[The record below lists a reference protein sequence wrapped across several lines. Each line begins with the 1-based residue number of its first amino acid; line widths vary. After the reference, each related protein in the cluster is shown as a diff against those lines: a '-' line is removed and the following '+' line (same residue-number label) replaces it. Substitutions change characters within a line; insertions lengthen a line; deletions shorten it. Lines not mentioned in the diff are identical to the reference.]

1 MEQMI
6 KCRIGLKRHL
16 IILLF
21 LTIATVN
28 TKAQSAE
35 VKQLLLNVEKLS
47 QLKNILE
54 DMKKG
59 YTIVSKGYNTIK
71 DISQGNFSLHETFID
86 GLMLVNPEIRK
97 YKRVAD
103 IISYQK
109 NIVSE
114 YSSAW
119 NHFKAS
125 GHFNT
130 GEIRYLERVYR
141 QLFNQSVDN
150 LDELTMVI
158 TSSKLR
164 MSDDERLQAIDRIFL
179 DTQDKLLFLRSF
191 NQQTHL
197 LSLQRKKETADLKA
211 TRQLYNLN

>member
-1 MEQMI
+1 MAQMI
-6 KCRIGLKRHL
+6 KHWLSTKRYL
-16 IILLF
+16 IFLLL
-21 LTIATVN
+21 LTMIKTE
-28 TKAQSAE
+28 TKAQSTE

-59 YTIVSKGYNTIK
+59 YNIVSTGYNTIK
-71 DISQGNFSLHETFID
+71 DISEGNFSLHETFID

-103 IISYQK
+103 IISFQK

-114 YSSAW
+114 YSNAW
-119 NHFKAS
+119 NRFKTS
-125 GHFNT
+125 GHFNA
-130 GEIRYLERVYR
+130 GEIRYLEKVYQ
-141 QLFNQSVDN
+141 QLFSQSVDN
-150 LDELTMVI
+150 LDELSMVI

-164 MSDDERLQAIDRIFL
+164 MSDDERLQAVDRIFM

-191 NQQTHL
+191 NQQTQI

-211 TRQLYNLN
+211 TKQLYNLN